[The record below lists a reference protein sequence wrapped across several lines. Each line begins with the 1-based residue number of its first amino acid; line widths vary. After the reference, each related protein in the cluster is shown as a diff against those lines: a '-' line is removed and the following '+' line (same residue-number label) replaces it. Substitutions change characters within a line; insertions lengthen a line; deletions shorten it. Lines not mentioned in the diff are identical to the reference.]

1 MTGTSHLIAISGLH
15 VGLIAAVA
23 FFIFS
28 FLWRCMPFLCQ
39 YVAAHQI
46 GAFAGIIFALL
57 YSELSGFSTPTQ
69 RAFIMSFVFLSE
81 KLLNKK
87 TSIWHSF
94 ILAMSL
100 VLAIN
105 PFSLYFPGF
114 YLSFLGLCIIV
125 WKFEV

>member
-1 MTGTSHLIAISGLH
+1 MRGLTQKYFELFQMTGTSHLIAISGLH

-69 RAFIMSFVFLSE
+69 IGRAHV
-81 KLLNKK
+81 
-87 TSIWHSF
+87 
-94 ILAMSL
+94 
-100 VLAIN
+100 
-105 PFSLYFPGF
+105 
-114 YLSFLGLCIIV
+114 
-125 WKFEV
+125 